1 MYSASGW
8 PIAANR
14 PTLRHMDNPASLGQA
29 LAPRAL
35 AARVLSV
42 LPHVDV
48 AFPEPQRAGNR
59 PPGSW
64 RPPLRDI
71 AIAVVLT
78 IVAFFAAYGE
88 AHPQVPGRYFTGG
101 HHLPHTPSAA
111 LLLVVAAGAAL
122 AWRHV
127 YPRTVVCV
135 STAAIVAY
143 TLPGYVN
150 GSSLLLPAIA
160 LGTLAAMLPIRSSV
174 VWTVVVTGVLMVAT
188 GVNNPL
194 GAFSGGFVLIP
205 ANNAVALFAGI
216 AVANRRAL
224 LAAARREATQAAER
238 DTQRRIDEERL
249 RIARELHDVVAH
261 TMATIT
267 VQAAAATQLLGDR
280 PEDAAKSLQAIR
292 TAGKDGLR
300 ELRAILNVLRN
311 ADEPDD
317 PTAPT
322 PGLNRLDAL
331 AAGVRSAGLPVT
343 VTVTGQ
349 PRDLP
354 AVIDLAAYR
363 IIQEALTNIIRHA
376 GPATARVSV
385 GYAADELSVE
395 ITDSGRGPTSAVAD
409 ATFAAFIAE
418 RLDAGTG
425 GSATAGHGLRGMR
438 ERAVAAGGTIVIG
451 RAPAGGF
458 RVAVR
463 FPLEPEAKP

>member
-1 MYSASGW
+1 
-8 PIAANR
+8 
-14 PTLRHMDNPASLGQA
+14 
-29 LAPRAL
+29 
-35 AARVLSV
+35 
-42 LPHVDV
+42 
-48 AFPEPQRAGNR
+48 
-59 PPGSW
+59 
-64 RPPLRDI
+64 LRDI

-78 IVAFFAAYGE
+78 IVAFFATYGE
-88 AHPQVPGRYFTGG
+88 AHPQVPSRYFTPPY
-101 HHLPHTPSAA
+101 HLPHTPSAA
-111 LLLVVAAGAAL
+111 LALIVAAGVAL

-135 STAAIVAY
+135 STAAVVAY
-143 TLPGYVN
+143 TLPGYEN
-150 GSSLLLPAIA
+150 GAALLLPAIA
-160 LGTLAAMLPIRSSV
+160 LGTLVPMLPIRSSV
-174 VWTVVVTGVLMVAT
+174 IWTVVVTAVLMVAT
-188 GVNNPL
+188 GVSNPL
-194 GAFSGGFVLIP
+194 GPFGGSFVLIP

-267 VQAAAATQLLGDR
+267 VQAAAATQLLTDR
-280 PEDAAKSLQAIR
+280 PDDAAKSLQAIR

-363 IIQEALTNIIRHA
+363 IVQEALTNIIRHA
-376 GPATARVSV
+376 GPAAAWVTV
-385 GYAADELSVE
+385 GYAADELCVE
-395 ITDSGRGPTSAVAD
+395 ITDSGQGPTSAVAD

-418 RLDAGTG
+418 RLE
-425 GSATAGHGLRGMR
+425 GSSGGHGLRGMR

-451 RAPAGGF
+451 RAPEGGF

-463 FPLEPEAKP
+463 FPLDAPPGIEAPSAEEDSP